1 MIGCLNNGFTWKEN
15 SIVFTIE
22 MTRWMEKLKDQG
34 SRINEIDIIN
44 MGIKYGKCIETAISE
59 SHTRKKI
66 KKVAFD
72 MF

>member
-1 MIGCLNNGFTWKEN
+1 
-15 SIVFTIE
+15 

-72 MF
+72 MFWWR